1 VPDEFRS
8 DATVHLE
15 REYPATPDEVWDAW
29 TSPERL
35 ARWLGTPARP
45 VLGAGGPVRLTLGE
59 GADDWADVSVITA
72 DRPRLLELVW
82 AFVGEPGSVLR
93 VEIEPIDATRTRLLV
108 EHRGLGSSA
117 VGYGAGW
124 QAYLDG
130 ELAGELGE
138 TENVSGWDERFEQ
151 ALPIWRE
158 RAAAAQGTSSATG

>member
-1 VPDEFRS
+1 MPDEFRS
-8 DATVHLE
+8 DATVQLE
-15 REYPATPDEVWDAW
+15 REYSATPDEVWDAW

-35 ARWLGTPARP
+35 ARWLGKPAGP
-45 VLGAGGPVRLTLGE
+45 VLDAAEPVRLTLGD
-59 GADDWADVSVITA
+59 GDDEWADVSVITA

-82 AFVGEPGSVLR
+82 AFVGEPSSVLR
-93 VEIEPIDATRTRLLV
+93 VEIEPVDAARTRLVV

-130 ELAGELGE
+130 ELAGELGGAWE
-138 TENVSGWDERFEQ
+138 TSGWDVRFER

>member
-1 VPDEFRS
+1 VPDEFRN
-8 DATVHLE
+8 DATVHLD

-35 ARWLGTPARP
+35 ARWLGTPAGP
-45 VLGAGGPVRLTLGE
+45 VLDVTGPVRLTLGDGE
-59 GADDWADVSVITA
+59 DDWADVSVITA
-72 DRPRLLELVW
+72 DRPRLLELGW

-93 VEIEPIDATRTRLLV
+93 VEIEPIDETRTRLLV

-130 ELAGELGE
+130 ALAGELGE
-138 TENVSGWDERFEQ
+138 AWETSGWDVRFEQ